1 MSKPK
6 ARGGP
11 EQQVQRVPQVS
22 KEARWFPHSFLT
34 LALILT
40 WVLLVG
46 ELSLGILL
54 LGFVLSL
61 LIVRMTAT
69 FWPGRPRIRSHG
81 KVLAYVLL
89 VAWDII
95 VANVQVAMIVLFRP
109 VASLNS
115 CWIVVPLELQSQEAI
130 AVFVGTI
137 TLTPGTVSCDI
148 SRDGKFLLVHCLDA
162 PDPEA
167 VVHEVKSRYESR
179 LKEIFQ

>member
-1 MSKPK
+1 MSKGEDKVGSEQPESI
-6 ARGGP
+6 ARESGWLP
-11 EQQVQRVPQVS
+11 YP
-22 KEARWFPHSFLT
+22 FLT

-54 LGFVLSL
+54 LGACLSVV
-61 LIVRMTAT
+61 IVRMTAG
-69 FWPGRPRIRSHG
+69 FWPGRPRIRSYG
-81 KVLAYVLL
+81 KAFAYLLL
-89 VAWDII
+89 VIRDIV

-130 AVFVGTI
+130 AVFAGTI
-137 TLTPGTVSCDI
+137 TLTPGTVSCDV
-148 SRDGKFLLVHCLDA
+148 SRDGKSLLVHCLDA

-167 VVHEVKSRYESR
+167 VVHEVKTRYEAR
-179 LKEIFQ
+179 LKEIFE